1 MNLKVSNDHC
11 ELFCDDEL
19 IFEFQKG
26 SLAERAYN
34 ILNDK
39 TLRIA
44 DKFGYVQPGFYRGTD
59 AGSSRTRVW
68 RIQDAEYL
76 RRVRKDPTMRLLVSI
91 FNPSATSLQLI
102 YHAIQYT
109 VQSQSKESLG
119 NNMNAVDVEL
129 IYRTFQDTIQPKK
142 FLDGNQNA
150 VQTEEALDDNVLM
163 YYEDINDEGEVVER
177 HYDYGDR
184 PNIQIRD
191 LQSLI
196 GYDLQF
202 LINYKICRR
211 CKKLYCPKKNEPYCS
226 KTCRCELS
234 RHRSPWCDA
243 QLLVKKAINQ
253 EIQEMQDQLNLGEIQ
268 PAERTVLKRTLDT
281 YNAVYNGWL
290 TFSAGGDQSQAA
302 KTYQLEGRQCSYTA
316 FLQAQWEHVCRKIE
330 MEQ

>member
-1 MNLKVSNDHC
+1 MNLKIKNSHC
-11 ELFCDDEL
+11 ELYGDEKL
-19 IFEFQKG
+19 ILEFPKG
-26 SLAERAYN
+26 TLAEQVYN

-39 TLRIA
+39 TLRLE
-44 DKFGYVQPGFYRGTD
+44 DEFGYVQPGYYRGTD
-59 AGSSRTRVW
+59 AGSSRIRVW

-119 NNMNAVDVEL
+119 NNTNAADVEL
-129 IYRTFQDTIQPKK
+129 IYRTFQGAIQPQKP
-142 FLDGNQNA
+142 LNDTQNE
-150 VQTEEALDDNVLM
+150 VQTEEPLNDNLLM
-163 YYEDINDEGEVVER
+163 YYEGINDAEEVVEK
-177 HYDYGDR
+177 HYDYDDGLS
-184 PNIQIRD
+184 IQIQD
-191 LQSLI
+191 LQSLL

-202 LINYKICRR
+202 LKGCKICKR
-211 CKKLYCPKKNEPYCS
+211 CKKLYRPKKNEPYCS

-253 EIQEMQDQLNLGEIQ
+253 EMQEMQDQLNLGELQ

-316 FLQAQWEHVCRKIE
+316 FLQDQWERLCRVKK
-330 MEQ
+330 